1 MVPDIYDRHM
11 QKNEL
16 LLSSHNLQ
24 KINWITILNI
34 RTKTIKLLG
43 ENTGKKSLDDL
54 GKGKA
59 FLEKTQNHESLKEE
73 NNKLDF
79 VKTKTFCYL
88 KGIFRGCKDKPET
101 QRTYLQ
107 ITYLIM
113 DLNPDYM
120 GKNSYNSLR
129 RFE

>member
-1 MVPDIYDRHM
+1 M
-11 QKNEL
+11 
-16 LLSSHNLQ
+16 
-24 KINWITILNI
+24 T
-34 RTKTIKLLG
+34 
-43 ENTGKKSLDDL
+43 
-54 GKGKA
+54 
-59 FLEKTQNHESLKEE
+59 LEKVKLSWKRHKKHESIKEE
-73 NNKLDF
+73 NNELDF
-79 VKTKTFCYL
+79 IKTKNFCYL
-88 KGIFRGCKDKPET
+88 KGIFRGCKDKPAT